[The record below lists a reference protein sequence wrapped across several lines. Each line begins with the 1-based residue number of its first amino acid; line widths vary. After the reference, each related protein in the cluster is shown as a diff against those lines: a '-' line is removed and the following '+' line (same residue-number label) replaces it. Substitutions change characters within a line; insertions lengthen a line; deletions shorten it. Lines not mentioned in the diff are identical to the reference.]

1 MLINGVPLAM
11 FASKHF
17 ARLAAAAAVIGLT
30 LAPMFVDA
38 AGTSSVTVSATV
50 TNTCAFGGS
59 TPTTVTFAGGYDP
72 VVANASTAATA
83 TYSPQYMCTKSD
95 AAYTW
100 SFSSGNHSATQA
112 IMKSGANVM
121 NYNITDASAN
131 AYHGDGGNSFAVG
144 AAGNGAN
151 VLTYSS
157 FTFTIPAGQNL
168 PAGTYTDTLTV
179 TITP

>member
-1 MLINGVPLAM
+1 MSIRKPL
-11 FASKHF
+11 F
-17 ARLAAAAAVIGLT
+17 RLAAIAVVSGLAF
-30 LAPMFVDA
+30 APMVVDA
-38 AGTSSVTVSATV
+38 SGSSSVTVSATV
-50 TNTCAFGGS
+50 TNICAFGGS

-83 TYSPQYMCTKSD
+83 SYSPQYMCTKSD
-95 AAYTW
+95 SAYTW
-100 SFSSGNHSATQA
+100 SFSSGNHSGTQA

-131 AYHGDGGNSFAVG
+131 AYHGDGTNSFAVG
-144 AAGNGAN
+144 ATGNGAN

-157 FTFTIPAGQNL
+157 FTFTIPAAQNL

>member
-1 MLINGVPLAM
+1 MLQKRLALCG
-11 FASKHF
+11 A
-17 ARLAAAAAVIGLT
+17 ALAAAA
-30 LAPMFVDA
+30 LALSPVLVNA
-38 AGTSSVTVSATV
+38 TTSSVAVSATISNV
-50 TNTCAFGGS
+50 CTFGGS

-83 TYSPQYMCTKSD
+83 AYSPQYECTKSD
-95 AAYTW
+95 SAYTW
-100 SFSSGNHSATQA
+100 SFSSVNHASTQA
-112 IMKSGANVM
+112 VLKSGSNSL

-131 AYHGDGGNSFAVG
+131 AYHGDGSNSFAVG
-144 AAGNGAN
+144 STGNGAN

-179 TITP
+179 TLTP